1 MAKKASVDKLNALHD
16 LLATY
21 YGELLSE
28 AIEDGEVLS
37 SGTLAALNA
46 FLKNND
52 ITADVIESEPMAD
65 LQAKF
70 RALIESDEVVA

>member
-21 YGELLSE
+21 YSELLSE

-52 ITADVIESEPMAD
+52 ISCDIIESEPMAD